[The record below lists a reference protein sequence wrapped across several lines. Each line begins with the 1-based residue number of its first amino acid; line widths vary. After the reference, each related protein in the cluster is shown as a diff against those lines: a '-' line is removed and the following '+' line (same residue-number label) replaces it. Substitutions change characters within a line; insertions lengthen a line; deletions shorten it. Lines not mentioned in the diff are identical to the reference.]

1 MWNQEQQII
10 QSKLSGGEQLLWFG
24 RPRQGFFFRKS
35 DAWIVPFSLLWFGFA
50 IFWNYGVWTN
60 TNADTFFRLFGLP
73 FLFVGFYYVFGRFI
87 VDIFQRRKTFY
98 GLTNERIIIVSGLF
112 NQTTKYIDLK
122 GLSEITF
129 EEKSDGLGTITFGRD
144 EVEDS
149 GWFNSNQNNI
159 VYAPNF
165 EQIPN
170 AKNVYEIIRNAQK
183 LLR

>member
-10 QSKLSGGEQLLWFG
+10 QSKISGGERLLWFG

-35 DAWIVPFSLLWFGFA
+35 DALLIPFSIIWFGFA
-50 IFWNYGVWTN
+50 IFWNYNVWKGN
-60 TNADTFFRLFGLP
+60 PDWFFRMFGLP

-87 VDIFQRRKTFY
+87 VDIFQRKKTFY
-98 GLTNERIIIVSGLF
+98 GVTNERIIIVSGLF
-112 NQTTKYIDLK
+112 NQQTKSIDLK

-129 EEKSDGLGTITFGRD
+129 VEKSNGLGTITFGRD
-144 EVEDS
+144 EID
-149 GWFNSNQNNI
+149 NSNSWLQSNRNNV

-165 EQIPN
+165 EQIPQ
-170 AKNVYEIIRNAQK
+170 AKNVYEIIRNTQR